1 MQMSPLQPHADESP
15 QPGEAAART
24 RRWAAAQGLADVFLS
39 EAGLPRAWAGRERF
53 VVLDTAFGLG
63 HNFLALWD
71 AWRRDR
77 QGCGPLHVVAVEAR
91 PPLRETLAQAHG
103 AGAGAET
110 SLRPLVSELL
120 AQWPPLTP
128 NLHAL
133 SFDQG
138 QVRLTLALGDPSAL
152 LRSLRL
158 SADVIFIAA
167 APGAPPDPRLLKAL
181 GRLAAPG
188 AIAVA
193 AQRSPPWQQGLRS
206 AGFEPVDGAGDE
218 QLTLARWLPR
228 PAARRLPA
236 TAVATRSAVVV
247 GAGLAGAAVAQAL
260 AGLGL
265 KVTVLEAE
273 SGPAMAASGNPAGLF
288 HGTVN
293 VDDGIYSRLFRAA
306 ALSAAAEYR
315 SAMLSGRVAGQQ
327 GGLLRLAAD
336 AAQLPTLR
344 DGLRRLGLP
353 PEYVRLLDAAEAS
366 VVAGLPLSQACWH
379 FPGGGWVSPPDWVRH
394 ALATPGVR
402 LRKACKVQALE
413 RQGTHWS
420 LRGADGQE
428 LERTALL
435 VLANAADAARLLA
448 PLGHLAW
455 PLQSSRGQVSHWSGA
470 GAATALRL
478 PLAGDG
484 YAIPLPD
491 GLLCGATRQD
501 GDPESGLRLSDHL
514 DNIERLQRLCGLRPP
529 AAQARWQGRVGWRIH
544 TADRLPIA
552 GALPAAVLEPGLRKD
567 QARLL
572 PREPGLFVLS
582 ALGSRGLTLAP
593 LLARLVAAQATGTPW
608 PVEQD
613 LADAVDPARWMVRA
627 ARRAS

>member
-1 MQMSPLQPHADESP
+1 MAP
-15 QPGEAAART
+15 R
-24 RRWAAAQGLADVFLS
+24 LAKVFLTG
-39 EAGLPRAWAGRERF
+39 AGLPQAWAGRERF
-53 VVLDTAFGLG
+53 VVLDTGFGLG

-71 AWRRDR
+71 AWRRER
-77 QGCGPLHVVAVEAR
+77 RGCGQLHVVAVEAR
-91 PPLRETLAQAHG
+91 PPLRETLASAHG
-103 AGAGAET
+103 AGGEP
-110 SLRPLVSELL
+110 SLQPLVSELL

-128 NLHAL
+128 NLHLL

-138 QVRLTLALGDPSAL
+138 QVRLTLALGGPSAL

-167 APGAPPDPRLLKAL
+167 AQGAPPDPRLLKAL
-181 GRLAAPG
+181 GRVAAPG
-188 AIAVA
+188 AIAIA
-193 AQRSPPWQQGLRS
+193 APRSPQWQQGLRS
-206 AGFEPVDGAGDE
+206 AGFEPLDCAGDA
-218 QLTLARWLPR
+218 QMTLARWLPR

-265 KVTVLEAE
+265 EVTVLEAE
-273 SGPAMAASGNPAGLF
+273 CGPAMAASGNPAGLF

-293 VDDGIYSRLFRAA
+293 ADDGIYSRLFRTAALAA
-306 ALSAAAEYR
+306 AVEYR
-315 SAMLSGRVAGQQ
+315 SALSSGGVAGQQ
-327 GGLLRLAAD
+327 SGLLRLAAD
-336 AAQLPTLR
+336 AAQLPSLR

-353 PEYVRLLDAAEAS
+353 PDYVRLLDAEEAS
-366 VVAGLPLSQACWH
+366 AVAGLPLSQACWH
-379 FPGGGWVSPPDWVRH
+379 YPGGGWVSPPDWVRH

-402 LRKACKVQALE
+402 LRNACKVHALQ
-413 RQGTHWS
+413 RLGTQWS

-435 VLANAADAARLLA
+435 VLANADDAARLLA
-448 PLGHLAW
+448 PLGHAAW
-455 PLQSSRGQVSHWSGA
+455 PLQSSRGQVSYWNGET
-470 GAATALRL
+470 AATALRL

-484 YAIPLPD
+484 YAIPLAN
-491 GLLCGATRQD
+491 GLLCGATRQR
-501 GDPESGLRLSDHL
+501 GDAESELRLNDHL
-514 DNIERLQRLCGLRPP
+514 ENFERLQRLCGLRPP
-529 AAQARWQGRVGWRIH
+529 ADAARWQGRVGWRIE

-552 GALPAAVLEPGLRKD
+552 GPLPAAVLDAGLRMD

-572 PREPGLFVLS
+572 PREPGLFVLI

-593 LLARLVAAQATGTPW
+593 LLAQLVAAQATGTPW

-613 LADAVDPARWMVRA
+613 LADAVDPARWIVRA
-627 ARRAS
+627 ARQAA